1 MQYNFGT
8 KLNQEVGTVIK
19 SVFTTLKEEG
29 KTEGKVEAK
38 TEIVKE
44 MLLNKEPL
52 EKIVKYS
59 KFTEKKIKEIE
70 KNLIFQT
77 N

>member
-29 KTEGKVEAK
+29 SVEAK

-52 EKIVKYS
+52 EKIIKYS

-70 KNLIFQT
+70 KKLVLQT